1 MFRRVFIVDDSSL
14 ARRTARQVAEELGLA
29 PEEATDG
36 VQALERY
43 SINRHDV
50 VILDLVMN
58 GMYGLEVLTKLRQFD
73 PPARVIV
80 LTADVQSSTVEEARK
95 AGASGLLNKPVNRA
109 ALLQLLETVLAGG
122 VAWN

>member
-1 MFRRVFIVDDSSL
+1 MFRRVLIVDDSSL